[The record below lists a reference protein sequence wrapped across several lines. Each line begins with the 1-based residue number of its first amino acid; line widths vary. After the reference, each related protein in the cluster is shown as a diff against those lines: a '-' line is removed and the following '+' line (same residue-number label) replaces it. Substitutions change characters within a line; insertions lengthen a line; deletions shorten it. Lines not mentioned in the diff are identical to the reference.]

1 MSFISIQNFLEPFR
15 RKVHL
20 ISICMIAV
28 LFLIFRLHG
37 GGMTLERV
45 GTEDRPSS
53 SLFDRSER
61 SVERAAPT
69 QRPSSPV
76 LDDIVSPRR
85 PPKEPTDKQPRRDSA
100 PERSGLD
107 DIERSLGLR

>member
-20 ISICMIAV
+20 ISICMVAV

-37 GGMTLERV
+37 GGMTLEKV
-45 GTEDRPSS
+45 ASEDRPSS
-53 SLFDRSER
+53 SLFERSER
-61 SVERAAPT
+61 SIERTAPT
-69 QRPSSPV
+69 QRPASPV

-85 PPKEPTDKQPRRDSA
+85 SPSETAEKQPRRDSA